1 MTDFDFSDKSHLR
14 LSDRILFALEK
25 ALEQEDIEVS
35 EQLIN
40 ALDLSMTRN
49 TGGGEFVER
58 RVYPSDIDKAMEKLN
73 TIRAQKKNM

>member
-40 ALDLSMTRN
+40 ALDLSL
-49 TGGGEFVER
+49 
-58 RVYPSDIDKAMEKLN
+58 SLIH
-73 TIRAQKKNM
+73 I